1 MRNKFLLIVS
11 LFALLLVGAC
21 DPSFATKSRKCFLV
35 GDSIGVGLSWHLKTC
50 PASAKVGL
58 SSKAVLK
65 RTEPADVLIVSA
77 GSNDPDNKR
86 LEANLKAI
94 RDKSGATAVIWIE
107 PRHKRASA
115 IVRKIA
121 QRNGDLVISFKAGK
135 DRVHPRSYKRLARDV
150 AQSLKGLL

>member
-1 MRNKFLLIVS
+1 MPRIAPLFLLLS
-11 LFALLLVGAC
+11 ALLFVGGC
-21 DPSFATKSRKCFLV
+21 DFSPAPKPKTCFLV
-35 GDSIGVGLSWHLKTC
+35 GDSIGVGLSWYLKTC

-58 SSKAVLK
+58 SSNAVLK

-94 RDKSGATAVIWIE
+94 RDKSGAATVIWIE

-121 QRNGDLVISFKAGK
+121 QRNGDLVIFFKAGK
-135 DRVHPRSYKRLARDV
+135 DKVHPRSYKRLARDV

>member
-1 MRNKFLLIVS
+1 MRNQTLLIVS
-11 LFALLLVGAC
+11 LFALLLIGGC
-21 DPSFATKSRKCFLV
+21 DFSSTPKSKTCFLV
-35 GDSIGVGLSWHLKTC
+35 GDSIGVGLSWYLKTC
-50 PASAKVGL
+50 PASAKVGIP
-58 SSKAVLK
+58 SKAVLK
-65 RTEPADVLIVSA
+65 RTKQADVLIVSA
-77 GSNDPDNKR
+77 GSNDPTNRR

-94 RDKSGATAVIWIE
+94 RDKSGAATVIWIE

-135 DRVHPRSYKRLARDV
+135 DKVHPRSYKRLARDV